1 MDNINILVFPCG
13 SEIALEV
20 YESLNDVKN
29 ITLFGGSSVEDHG
42 KFVFENYIGNIPFV
56 NDDNFIPYIKDI
68 VSKYNID
75 VIYPCMDVIITKL
88 KENETKLNCKVVASS
103 IETTQ
108 ICLSKAETYKKFKN
122 LILVP
127 KIYSKTD
134 EFKYP
139 IFSKPEVGASSR
151 FTFKINDLID
161 LEYYTQKYPNNLL
174 MEYLP
179 GSEYTIDCFTN
190 FKGELLFT
198 QARKR
203 NRISNGISVNMQ
215 LVNDSKF
222 KMLANAINDN
232 LKLNGAWFF
241 QVKENIDGELT
252 LMEIASRFGGSSSI
266 NRFLGVNFAHLSI
279 LNIFDIHT
287 EIITNNYNI
296 ECDRALNVK
305 SKIDLD
311 FSKVYIDLDDTLIIK
326 NKINTELIKLIY
338 QFINDG
344 KSIILITKHRGN
356 LTEILSKYKLTLL
369 FNNII
374 HLSKQEEKLDYME
387 PDSIFIDDSF
397 LERKKVKNHLKI
409 PIFSVDSIKTLLK

>member
-1 MDNINILVFPCG
+1 MDNINVLVFPCG

-42 KFVFENYIGNIPFV
+42 KFVFENYIDNIPFV

-75 VIYPCMDVIITKL
+75 VLYPCMDIVITKL
-88 KENETKLNCKVVASS
+88 KENEAQLNCKVIASS

-108 ICLSKAETYKKFKN
+108 ICLSKAKTYEKFKN

-134 EFKYP
+134 KFKYP

-151 FTFKINDLID
+151 FTFKINDSID

-215 LVNDSKF
+215 LVNDSGF
-222 KMLANAINDN
+222 KMLANTINDN

-241 QVKENIDGELT
+241 QVKENTDGELT

-279 LNIFDIHT
+279 LNMFDTHT

-311 FSKVYIDLDDTLIIK
+311 FSKVYVDLDDTLIIK

-338 QFINDG
+338 QFINED
-344 KSIILITKHRGN
+344 KSIILITKHKGN
-356 LTEILSKYKLTLL
+356 LTETLSKHKLTLL
-369 FNNII
+369 FNKII
-374 HLSKQEEKLDYME
+374 HLSIFEEKSEYMHH
-387 PDSIFIDDSF
+387 DSIFIDDSF
-397 LERKKVKNHLKI
+397 LERKKVKNNLNI
-409 PIFSVDSIKTLLK
+409 PVFSVDSIKTLLK

>member
-1 MDNINILVFPCG
+1 MNNINILVFPCG

-42 KFVFENYIGNIPFV
+42 KFVFKNYIDNIPFV

-68 VSKYNID
+68 ISKYNID
-75 VIYPCMDVIITKL
+75 VIYPCMDVVITKL

-103 IETTQ
+103 METTQ
-108 ICLSKAETYKKFKN
+108 ICLSKAKTYKKFKN

-222 KMLANAINDN
+222 KMLANTINDN

-241 QVKENIDGELT
+241 QVKKNIDGELT

-279 LNIFDIHT
+279 LNIFDAHT

-311 FSKVYIDLDDTLIIK
+311 FSKVYVDLDDTLIIK
-326 NKINTELIKLIY
+326 NKINTELVKLIY
-338 QFINDG
+338 QFINDN
-344 KSIILITKHRGN
+344 KSIILITKHKGN

-374 HLSKQEEKLDYME
+374 HLSIHEEKSDYME

-397 LERKKVKNHLKI
+397 SERKKVKNYLNI
-409 PIFSVDSIKTLLK
+409 PVFSVDSIKTLLK